1 MMNEREKSFFD
12 MMCGLGLAIMNEGRK
27 TNIKQEAIHSI
38 VFSPESGYV
47 RVEMRIGNTTYY
59 THRFD
64 QFPNMEIEEHEDKEE
79 DV

>member
-1 MMNEREKSFFD
+1 MMNEREKAFFD

-47 RVEMRIGNTTYY
+47 WIEMRIGNTIYT

-64 QFPNMEIEEHEDKEE
+64 QFPDMEIEEHEDKT
-79 DV
+79 DK

>member
-38 VFSPESGYV
+38 TFSPESGYV
-47 RVEMRIGNTTYY
+47 RVEMRIGNTIYT

-64 QFPNMEIEEHEDKEE
+64 QFPDMEIEEHEDKT
-79 DV
+79 DK